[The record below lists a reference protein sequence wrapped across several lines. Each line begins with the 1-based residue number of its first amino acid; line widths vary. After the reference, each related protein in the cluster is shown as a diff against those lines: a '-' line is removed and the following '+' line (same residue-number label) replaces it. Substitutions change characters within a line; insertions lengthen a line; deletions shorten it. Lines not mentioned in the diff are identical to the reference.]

1 MDTIKIFENFGCLGA
16 EKRSVYTVDNH
27 HATAAAWDEMTVS
40 VPEGWEAWENH
51 SGAMGV
57 TAPWGADYLVREI
70 LAGDKEPIFQA
81 IDDHGKRHR
90 VALKIVD
97 IRR

>member
-27 HATAAAWDEMTVS
+27 HATAVVWDEMTVS
-40 VPEGWEAWENH
+40 VPEGWDAWENRF
-51 SGAMGV
+51 GATGV
-57 TAPWGADYLVREI
+57 TAPWGTTYLVREI
-70 LAGDKEPIFQA
+70 LAGDKEPIFWVT
-81 IDDHGKRHR
+81 DDNHKERR
-90 VALKIVD
+90 IPLKIID

>member
-1 MDTIKIFENFGCLGA
+1 MDTIKIFENYGCLAA

-27 HATAAAWDEMTVS
+27 HATAAVWDELTVS
-40 VPEGWEAWENH
+40 IPDGWDAWETC
-51 SGAMGV
+51 SGATGV

-81 IDDHGKRHR
+81 IDDHGKQRR
-90 VALKIVD
+90 VTLKIID